1 MRDNL
6 SSLEEGSDLKKL
18 EGSFDLLFDKV
29 QPLSL
34 VEGNLT
40 LLVPSDF
47 YKEYLNRIGNLRLI
61 WVKENNVNLTWDEE
75 VGQYVGQTT
84 VGNATKYIW
93 MEDERSMKLKMDAVK
108 EADLAG
114 VAVWKLGLEPKEI
127 WDVISYK

>member
-1 MRDNL
+1 MV
-6 SSLEEGSDLKKL
+6 GAA
-18 EGSFDLLFDKV
+18 
-29 QPLSL
+29 
-34 VEGNLT
+34 T
-40 LLVPSDF
+40 
-47 YKEYLNRIGNLRLI
+47 
-61 WVKENNVNLTWDEE
+61 WVKENNVNLTWDDE

-108 EADLAG
+108 EADLSG